1 MIHYYRYLFLKMKVF
16 NYPEFHF
23 SEVTSFKIH
32 TLKKFP
38 IDFLGQLTSST
49 TEVDMKLSLTSKS
62 NQAMIN
68 ITGPDGKWFGVGLG
82 AKTLTMVGFFYETV
96 FYDFSKFQHPA
107 SEAANKFEVFQI
119 RQSIAHFDHWKPL
132 ISRM

>member
-1 MIHYYRYLFLKMKVF
+1 MKIQTQYELNIIV
-16 NYPEFHF
+16 
-23 SEVTSFKIH
+23 KI
-32 TLKKFP
+32 
-38 IDFLGQLTSST
+38 IGQLTSST
-49 TEVDMKLSLTSKS
+49 TKVDLKLSLDAK
-62 NQAMIN
+62 NDQASIK

-82 AKTLTMVGFFYETV
+82 AKTFTMVGFFYETV

-132 ISRM
+132 ISKM